1 MSGKANMT
9 CIFQKNVSTIY
20 DLKKQVVVSLNNMV
34 TADVDLKV
42 KMPPVITED
51 DTPVK
56 RVVAGKPFDLACEAS
71 GYPTPTIT
79 W

>member
-1 MSGKANMT
+1 
-9 CIFQKNVSTIY
+9 
-20 DLKKQVVVSLNNMV
+20 MV

-42 KMPPVITED
+42 KMPPLINED
-51 DTPVK
+51 ETSAN
-56 RVVAGKPFDLACEAS
+56 RVVTGNPIELSCEAS